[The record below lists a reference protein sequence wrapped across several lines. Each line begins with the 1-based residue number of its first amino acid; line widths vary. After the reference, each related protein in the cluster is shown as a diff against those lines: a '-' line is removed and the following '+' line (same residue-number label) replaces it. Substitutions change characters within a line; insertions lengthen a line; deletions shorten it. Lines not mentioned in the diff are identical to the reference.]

1 MCAILDNDVV
11 SEAFGSKRSPA
22 GVAFRSWI
30 DSRKGQLVIGGK
42 LRQELSRNREFKDW
56 LMEAIRG
63 GRARTFNDEEVEER
77 TEALKQSGLCQSND
91 QHIIA
96 LAQLS
101 NARLLYTNDG
111 PLTQDFGS
119 SELIKDPKGRVYST
133 NFGSEFDKKRRKLLY
148 RKNLCNLR

>member
-1 MCAILDNDVV
+1 
-11 SEAFGSKRSPA
+11 
-22 GVAFRSWI
+22 
-30 DSRKGQLVIGGK
+30 
-42 LRQELSRNREFKDW
+42 
-56 LMEAIRG
+56 MEAIRG

-111 PLTQDFGS
+111 PLTQDFVN
-119 SELIKDPKGRVYST
+119 SELIKDPKGKVYST
-133 NFGSEFDKKRRKLLY
+133 NFSSEFDKKHKKLLY
-148 RKNLCNLR
+148 RKNLSNPR